1 MFRAS
6 FRCIILSTFDSVL
19 NSNFSIFFAISH
31 FWWPFRLFD
40 YLFWK
45 AHSNSVILIYYSPYF
60 IKNFDLLSK
69 FLTSDDLWASCD
81 NFFWKVDFKSVI
93 LIFKFPTLRKI
104 WNLTQN
110 DPKFETW
117 YLTGNF
123 FFCLIDH
130 FEAWLKSRNWQFSR
144 KMVTKVLKGYVF
156 QKKIEKKRFVKFPGF
171 DRDPGPNPG
180 PGPGFKSRDRKSA
193 GIPIPSRCRPLVIT
207 AGGSAALMFAV

>member
-1 MFRAS
+1 MLILRAS
-6 FRCIILSTFDSVL
+6 FWCIIFLRFIKFLIQTLRPFLRFLTFGDL
-19 NSNFSIFFAISH
+19 
-31 FWWPFRLFD
+31 FWLCD

-45 AHSNSVILIYYSPYF
+45 AHGNSVILIYYSPYF

-93 LIFKFPTLRKI
+93 LILKFPTLRKI

-123 FFCLIDH
+123 FFKFFLLSH
-130 FEAWLKSRNWQFSR
+130 WSFWG
-144 KMVTKVLKGYVF
+144 VTK
-156 QKKIEKKRFVKFPGF
+156 I
-171 DRDPGPNPG
+171 
-180 PGPGFKSRDRKSA
+180 A
-193 GIPIPSRCRPLVIT
+193 
-207 AGGSAALMFAV
+207 